1 MESEK
6 GTVSVVLVEET
17 LNLARRGGLDTGPL
31 LEAAGIAPAVLAS
44 PRSRITS
51 EQYGTLWNGIARAM
65 DDEFFGQDS
74 HPMRSGGFIAMTR
87 TALTAQT
94 GGRALASAV
103 GFMRLVLDDIFVRVS
118 AKDKSVRLEFVHS
131 KHKQAPSMF
140 AYATYFLLVY
150 GLVCWLVGNRI
161 SVLRACFQCSEPAA
175 VDEYKLLFCE
185 DMTFGQDTTY
195 VDLTDDFIDLPVV
208 QTKNSVK
215 AFLRDAPGNF
225 IVKYRNPD
233 SLAARVRRLLR
244 ENPAE
249 QWPSSSELAKHFRL
263 SEATMRRRLRTEGQT
278 YLSIKDHVRR
288 DFAIGA
294 LQGSDR
300 PIGLIAQEL
309 GFAEP
314 SAFYRAFQK
323 WTGLRPSD
331 YRSEKHKLAK

>member
-1 MESEK
+1 MI
-6 GTVSVVLVEET
+6 LVEAT
-17 LNLARRGGLDTGPL
+17 LSLAQRGGLDASPL
-31 LEAAGIAPAVLAS
+31 LDAAGISPAVLES

-51 EQYGTLWNGIARAM
+51 EQYGALWNSIALAL

-74 HPMRSGGFIAMTR
+74 HPMRSGGFVAMTR

-94 GGRALASAV
+94 GGGALARSVA
-103 GFMRLVLDDIFVRVS
+103 FMRLVLDDLFVRVS
-118 AKDKSVRLEFVHS
+118 AKGKSVRLEFVHS
-131 KHKQAPSMF
+131 EHGQPPTMF

-150 GLVCWLVGNRI
+150 GLVCWLVGKRV
-161 SVLRACFQCSEPAA
+161 SVLRASFQCSTPAA

-185 DMTFGQDTTY
+185 DLAFGQDVTY
-195 VDLTDDFIDLPVV
+195 VDLANDFIDLPVV
-208 QTKNSVK
+208 QTKRSVK

-233 SLAARVRRLLR
+233 SLAAQVRRLLR
-244 ENPAE
+244 ESPAE
-249 QWPSSSELAKHFRL
+249 TWPSSSELARHFRL

-278 YLSIKDHVRR
+278 YLSIKDHLRR
-288 DFAIGA
+288 DFAIGE
-294 LQGSDR
+294 LQGSNS
-300 PIGLIAQEL
+300 PIALIAQQL

-331 YRSEKHKLAK
+331 YRSVKRN